1 MPADDTLP
9 PPKGYL
15 WLKQAAKE
23 LGVQPSTLRK
33 WRLQRKGP
41 ASFKHAGKV
50 MYREDSIPAY
60 LAGCE
65 AADSRSNPEL
75 NPLLRRPE
83 ARLGARRS
91 AAA

>member
-1 MPADDTLP
+1 MPANDTLP
-9 PPKGYL
+9 PPEGYL
-15 WLKQAAKE
+15 WLTETAKR

-33 WRLQRKGP
+33 WRMQRKGP

-50 MYREDSIPAY
+50 MYREDAIPAY
-60 LAGCE
+60 LAACE

-75 NPLLRRPE
+75 NPLNRRPE
-83 ARLGARRS
+83 PRLSARRS